1 MPAADAGSERYT
13 ESMPTIDVG
22 SVVIIHCTAPREK
35 LWGLLLRIDA
45 VGAVIRG
52 MDLTSVDDW
61 IRQEAHGELA
71 AIGPT
76 TCLLPSH
83 RLVRIDLD
91 ESVPLIDGYADRYRH
106 ACGRD
111 VRIVLAAESAG
122 LESGLPA

>member
-1 MPAADAGSERYT
+1 MT
-13 ESMPTIDVG
+13 TIETG
-22 SVVIIHCTAPREK
+22 SVVIVHCTAPREK

-61 IRQEAHGELA
+61 IRQEARGDLA

-76 TCLLPSH
+76 TFLLPSH
-83 RLVRIDLD
+83 RLVRVDLD
-91 ESVPLIDGYADRYRH
+91 ESAPLVDGYADRYRH

-111 VRIVLAAESAG
+111 VRIALAGSATDPVG
-122 LESGLPA
+122 GLPA